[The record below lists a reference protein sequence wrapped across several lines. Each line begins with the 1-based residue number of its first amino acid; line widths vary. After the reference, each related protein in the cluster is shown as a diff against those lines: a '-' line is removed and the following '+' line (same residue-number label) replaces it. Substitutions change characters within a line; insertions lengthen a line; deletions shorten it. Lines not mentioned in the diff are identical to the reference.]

1 MGAFRRGGL
10 DATLGSNRLAG
21 GYSQE
26 IAMGW
31 MAGWA
36 YLLAGLMTM
45 DALLLALWAMDVDWG
60 KYWRRK

>member
-1 MGAFRRGGL
+1 MGSL
-10 DATLGSNRLAG
+10 
-21 GYSQE
+21 
-26 IAMGW
+26 
-31 MAGWA
+31 AGWA